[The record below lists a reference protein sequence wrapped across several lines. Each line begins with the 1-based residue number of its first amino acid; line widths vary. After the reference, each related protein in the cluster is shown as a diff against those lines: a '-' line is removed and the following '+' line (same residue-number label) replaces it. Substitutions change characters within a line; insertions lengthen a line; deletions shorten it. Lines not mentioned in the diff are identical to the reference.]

1 MMIERMERM
10 IRNGGAALGMAALT
24 ALVALPANLTS
35 ARAADFASLDE
46 ARAAAAASNKPL
58 LLDFYTTT

>member
-24 ALVALPANLTS
+24 ALAALPASLTS